1 MTNFNFLLLNPSK
14 GSIANTYVSTNH
26 ISNNLGIYISIVFLL
41 FVIYIIL
48 RVRKSFKEENK

>member
-14 GSIANTYVSTNH
+14 GSLAKTYVTTNH

-48 RVRKSFKEENK
+48 RVHKSIKEEKK

>member
-1 MTNFNFLLLNPSK
+1 MTYFNFLLLNPSK
-14 GSIANTYVSTNH
+14 VSLAKTYVTTNH

-48 RVRKSFKEENK
+48 RVHKSIKEEKK